1 MGLRGLWVGGSEGS
15 VGLWLLGVS
24 KVLGSAGTAAWRV
37 WGSGGLLERK
47 CKEMG
52 RTKSAKERLW
62 DHFWSFLGPFWKNR
76 TEKESTG
83 PKRAFRRF
91 SEVPSTTKST
101 ICFWFRLSWRSSG
114 KVSEAFWE
122 LFRTILGRVFTIER
136 RKRKRRTSLPLEPAR
151 AGSTLARSET
161 DEKATQKRLKTRPR

>member
-1 MGLRGLWVGGSEGS
+1 MA
-15 VGLWLLGVS
+15 LGVS
-24 KVLGSAGTAAWRV
+24 KVWGSAGTGAWRV

-47 CKEMG
+47 CEEKG

-62 DHFWSFLGPFWKNR
+62 EHFKSFLGQFWKKR
-76 TEKESTG
+76 AEKESTG

-101 ICFWFRLSWRSSG
+101 VFFMFWLAWGPPGEVSG
-114 KVSEAFWE
+114 AFWE
-122 LFRTILGRVFTIER
+122 LFRAILGGIFGTIER
-136 RKRKRRTSLPLEPAR
+136 RKQKRRTSLPLEPAR

>member
-1 MGLRGLWVGGSEGS
+1 VA
-15 VGLWLLGVS
+15 LGVS
-24 KVLGSAGTAAWRV
+24 KVWGSAGTGAWQV

-47 CKEMG
+47 CKEKG

-62 DHFWSFLGPFWKNR
+62 EHFRSSLGPFWKKR
-76 TEKESTG
+76 AEKESTG
-83 PKRAFRRF
+83 LKRAFRRF

-101 ICFWFRLSWRSSG
+101 CFLRCWLSWGPSG
-114 KVSEAFWE
+114 EVSGAFRK
-122 LFRTILGRVFTIER
+122 LFKANSGSIFGTIER
-136 RKRKRRTSLPLEPAR
+136 RKQKGRRSFPLEPAR